1 MADCAIEASRRG
13 ISPLPHKKDNPYAG
27 SRRGRKRNAPRSA
40 LGPDIMV
47 ILCNLE
53 RKSRG
58 DLPEEEGSRNLLHNP
73 NLRGG
78 MIQQT

>member
-1 MADCAIEASRRG
+1 MIAAARRR
-13 ISPLPHKKDNPYAG
+13 ISPLPYKMDNPYPL

-40 LGPDIMV
+40 LGPDVMV

-53 RKSRG
+53 IKSRG

-73 NLRGG
+73 NLRGR
-78 MIQQT
+78 MIRQT